1 MYREHTIAVV
11 IPALNEAELLP
22 TTLRGL
28 PDFIDHIIVVD
39 DGSTD
44 ATRLVTREH
53 ERAGVTLISH
63 TKNKG
68 VGKAI
73 GTGYQAAIHTKA
85 SLIVVM
91 GADNQ
96 MCPTEIPR
104 LLDPLVEGRAD
115 YTKGNRLGHP
125 LHREVMPWLR
135 RHGTWLLSYL
145 TQYATGLKSVI
156 DSQCGFTAIT
166 HLSLNQLPIERL
178 FPGYG
183 YPNDLLSLLAVGQH
197 RVLDVVVTPIYRSE
211 TSNLR
216 IHKVLMPISGILI
229 RALFR
234 RLRNLKQPEHNL
246 SQTRSSK
253 DPIT

>member
-22 TTLRGL
+22 TTLEGL
-28 PDFIDHIIVVD
+28 PEFIDYIIVVD

-44 ATRLVTREH
+44 ATCKVTRQFG
-53 ERAGVTLISH
+53 RSGVTLISH
-63 TKNKG
+63 SKNEG

-73 GTGYQAAIHTKA
+73 GTGYRAALDTKA
-85 SLIVVM
+85 SLVVVM

-96 MCPTEIPR
+96 MCPEEIPR
-104 LLDPLVEGRAD
+104 LLDPLVEDRAD

-125 LHREVMPWLR
+125 LHRESMPWLR
-135 RHGTWLLSYL
+135 RKGTWLLSYL
-145 TQYATGLKSVI
+145 TRYATGLEGVV

-166 HLSLNQLPIERL
+166 GLSLNRLPIEHL
-178 FPGYG
+178 FPSYG

-197 RVLDVVVTPIYRSE
+197 RVLDVVVTPIYRTE
-211 TSNLR
+211 TSNLK

-229 RALFR
+229 RAFFR
-234 RLRNLKQPEHNL
+234 RLRSLKHPAHNL
-246 SQTRSSK
+246 GQTRSSK
-253 DPIT
+253 DAIT

>member
-11 IPALNEAELLP
+11 IPAFNEAELLP

-28 PDFIDHIIVVD
+28 PEFIDHIIVVD

-44 ATRLVTREH
+44 TTRQAASRFEGT
-53 ERAGVTLISH
+53 AVTLISH
-63 TKNKG
+63 SKNEG

-73 GTGYQAAIHTKA
+73 STGYQAALTA
-85 SLIVVM
+85 NSSLVVVM
-91 GADNQ
+91 GADDQ
-96 MCPTEIPR
+96 MCPSEIPR
-104 LLDPLVEGRAD
+104 LLDPLIDDQAD

-125 LHREVMPWLR
+125 HHRESMPWLR
-135 RHGTWLLSYL
+135 RKGTWVLSYL
-145 TQYATGLKSVI
+145 TRYATGLESVI

-166 HLSLNQLPIERL
+166 HSSLNQLPIERL

-183 YPNDLLSLLAVGQH
+183 YPNDLLSLLAVGQQ

-211 TSNLR
+211 TSNLKVHR
-216 IHKVLMPISGILI
+216 VLMPIAGILMRACFRRI
-229 RALFR
+229 RAINQPQP
-234 RLRNLKQPEHNL
+234 NLTQP
-246 SQTRSSK
+246 RSSK